1 MNYKEI
7 IDNGGLLYTSQ
18 SSDTRLTTWLLN
30 SIQLDVSFFREVP
43 LSPIDKLICSLL
55 DNANGQ
61 ISKEELGLTLG
72 FDIATKKYNN
82 QAFYIDEAECEMYNR
97 LLKQVEEWSLISIDN
112 TVDVE
117 NSDDN
122 PSDEN
127 QEEGLDESTSIKSIE
142 IVKLTNLGKYA
153 LDKNTKFTFHKSEV
167 LLYSNML
174 STGDKSVDDLFSYP
188 KELDVYAKVLSTKQ
202 STINPNDFDFS
213 LNSQFQERLFLQLGA
228 DWNGQIFSIE
238 QRNIIHP
245 MHKCYV
251 EYKLYN
257 YENELYIIAFKNG
270 LLSQKL
276 TDILYAECN
285 KKARLQRIKR
295 SLYYRLINNPASSFK
310 YEEVAPFWDI
320 VEEEEYDHLIK
331 DNRLD
336 WSDSSLFE
344 LIIGSDSYVTSKKA
358 LITKLVPRDIL
369 KSYILKYQE
378 KLDWI
383 VLSSR
388 IDIPFV
394 LENSMC
400 PWSFS
405 TILNR
410 NDISIDEAQQIL
422 KLPVLSNEELEW
434 DLIEKYLTKEF
445 VKNNI
450 DNFKFDHYH
459 LTSWLSTDSLD
470 IVFSHIDKQ
479 WNWDYLSNNLT
490 LEQIEE
496 NINEIESH
504 LNVISLIDRCF
515 NDVTNIEFAINSSKF
530 KKLFEDSI
538 ADGRFNNYSLQ
549 DKSNYV
555 WTDPTIKYFEEI
567 GLLSWESKQYEKG
580 FAQFVFVKW
589 TKDFFAKYH
598 SRITCQQDKTF
609 ISSTISDI
617 NILIEY
623 PEFDWD
629 WSALS
634 QNINIAYSDL
644 FIDKYIQK
652 IDVHS
657 WIRNATN
664 IVIEEYFDR
673 LNLKMVLNNEAS
685 VKTLSEKASQSFISK
700 HRELSWNGAEFT
712 NALLPEALSNKDIF
726 TNYMSRWDW
735 SILSLN
741 APLPFILDNIECP
754 WSSLVLTKAI
764 LLNSSNVTKLLS
776 KYSDRV
782 DWDILSEDIKFND
795 FCLLADS
802 FGDKWNWDIVNQR
815 FVSLY
820 TSSILNN
827 EQLQDK
833 LDWNAISSCADASEL
848 IKALAL
854 NISYINWEYATLNVC
869 PVLTLDLLK
878 DESYIKKWDWQII
891 TQYAALPLLEEAI
904 CYEEIPLLW
913 DILTKRFS
921 ADFILRNLAKY
932 QDKWDWG
939 IIWNTKFTFAYVSEN
954 QEMLSKAL
962 NSLNIGNSNLQWTS
976 MTNLYINEDILSLC
990 EVLNPSNGY
999 NWNYKLIYDKVQ
1011 DLEQYVNQPHFYI
1024 DWSALSKSSAA
1035 DKLFSYDSEIFDIRI
1050 WKVWAKKILSNP
1062 MYNWDYK
1069 ALTQLNSIQK
1079 EHNIF
1084 FKQDIE
1090 KWDWDYISEF
1100 GLCLLPKNNGDA
1112 NLRKYKNNINFALL
1126 SKRTDISLNEYTIG
1140 GFIDEQWDWSALSA
1154 NESVELSIDFVY
1166 SHKDKNWDWKA
1177 LSCNPSI
1184 KWSSKNTQI
1193 FKDESIIDAINWEM
1207 FLARKDLRIDSKFL
1221 KITHDKIKN
1230 YWAILTS
1237 NKRFIPSIEAI
1248 SIAGEDGVNLTTLNW
1263 DVISESKSLIQYK
1276 KEDDKSVPK
1285 YDFIKKYACYIN
1297 WEIATQNS
1305 TFDILNDSLL
1315 DSFKDYVDW
1324 SFISREMEEEKL
1336 TVSYLKRYKK
1346 YLNWFIINERFD
1358 YNLLNEVALKDLENY
1373 LDWSRV
1379 SLLNFEFTNELLSAY
1394 VDKWDWSNLMHNNS
1408 FQLAF
1413 GSQDLSLYQ
1422 HKVNVAKFIEKF
1434 DERPGKIYHFTHL
1447 FNVLEVLKSR
1457 KILSRNRALELSK
1470 LKFDSAGGVVGRTA
1484 KAHSFARFYYRPST
1498 PTQFYNECL
1507 GWDCDMTI
1515 HQGNKEKSY
1524 YSKALTLGL
1533 PKCPIPVFLEFD
1545 LKEVLS
1551 KMSSLCYYSD
1561 GNMQTNWANVYKVE
1575 DAPDNLRMKYIY
1587 NSMGDAYGI
1596 TLSENE
1602 GVYDP
1607 MFFSQVIDS
1616 IKEQSQQEF
1625 LVKDEFDFNNI
1636 NSLKIH
1642 CYDENSAKLLK
1653 KYLGKDP
1660 IAEKIVVGGCFIY
1673 QNRDLDF
1680 SIDEDNNT
1688 ITISSSYNGQGDAY
1702 FLVKGNVKVINTK
1715 DIKREIKEGIVMYP
1729 TVEVEK
1735 TDEAFEIYFIDKRA
1749 RTTDW
1754 LVYTNNFEAQSIT
1767 QVKQYHINDNIL
1779 DSFKNIK
1786 DRINIELNSGLF
1798 YTNMLN
1804 SYHGIAHTSR
1814 VLFATHLITSMS
1826 DELSDSL
1833 RDVAYYAAIIHDLGK
1848 TSDREG
1854 SIHGLKSMNR
1864 YSNFIDTLDM
1874 DISLKLR
1881 LKDAIRYHSVEDSLC
1896 PKHVQDDILWKILKD
1911 ADALD
1916 RSRFG
1921 GRGCDIKYLRLP
1933 IFKTEKGQEIL
1944 GLTSIMPKLTS
1955 NCKWDEP
1962 YSDIINTLKSYVL

>member
-7 IDNGGLLYTSQ
+7 IDNGRLLYTSQ

-82 QAFYIDEAECEMYNR
+82 QAFYTDEAECEMYNR
-97 LLKQVEEWSLISIDN
+97 LLKQVEDWSLISIDSI
-112 TVDVE
+112 VDVE

-127 QEEGLDESTSIKSIE
+127 QEDDLGASTSMKSIE

-153 LDKNTKFTFHKSEV
+153 LDKNMKFTFHKSEV

-188 KELDVYAKVLSTKQ
+188 KELNVCAKVLNTKQ
-202 STINPNDFDFS
+202 CTINPNDFDFK
-213 LNSQFQERLFLQLGA
+213 LNSQFQERLFLQLGT
-228 DWNGQIFSIE
+228 DWDGQIFSIKKSD
-238 QRNIIHP
+238 IIHP

-257 YENELYIIAFKNG
+257 YDNEFYIIAFKNG
-270 LLSQKL
+270 SLSQKL

-310 YEEVAPFWDI
+310 YEEVTPFWDI
-320 VEEEEYDHLIK
+320 IEEEEYDHLIK

-336 WSDSSLFE
+336 WSDCSLFE
-344 LIIGSDSYVTSKKA
+344 LITNSDYFVASKKT
-358 LITKLVPRDIL
+358 LITQLIPLEIL
-369 KSYILKYQE
+369 KSYILNYQE

-400 PWSFS
+400 PWCFS

-434 DLIEKYLTKEF
+434 DLIERYLTKEF
-445 VKNNI
+445 VKDNI
-450 DNFKFDHYH
+450 DTFKFDHYH
-459 LTSWLSTDSLD
+459 LTSWLPTDSLD

-479 WNWDYLSNNLT
+479 WNWDYLSNILT
-490 LEQIEE
+490 LVQIEE
-496 NINEIESH
+496 NIKELESH
-504 LNVISLIDRCF
+504 LNVISFIDRCF
-515 NDVTNIEFAINSSKF
+515 NNVTNIEFAINSSKF

-549 DKSNYV
+549 DKWNYV
-555 WTDPTIKYFEEI
+555 WTDSTIKYLEEI

-580 FAQFVFVKW
+580 FAQFDFVKW

-609 ISSTISDI
+609 ISNTISDI

-634 QNINIAYSDL
+634 QNINIAYSAL

-673 LNLKMVLNNEAS
+673 LNLKMVFNNENS
-685 VKTLSEKASQSFISK
+685 VKTLSEKASQSFILK
-700 HRELSWNGAEFT
+700 HRDLSWNSEEFT
-712 NALLPEALSNKDIF
+712 NALLPEAFSNKDIF
-726 TNYMSRWDW
+726 TYYMSRWDW
-735 SILSLN
+735 GILSLN
-741 APLPFILDNIECP
+741 APLPFVLDNIECP
-754 WSSLVLTKAI
+754 WTSHVLTNAI
-764 LLNSSNVTKLLS
+764 LLNGSDITKLLS

-782 DWDILSEDIKFND
+782 DWDILSENIKFND
-795 FCLLADS
+795 FCLIADL
-802 FGDKWNWDIVNQR
+802 FGDKWNWNTVNQR
-815 FVSLY
+815 FASKY

-827 EQLQDK
+827 ELLQDK
-833 LDWNAISSCADASEL
+833 LDWNAISSLADASEL
-848 IKALAL
+848 VKALAL
-854 NISYINWEYATLNVC
+854 NISYINWEHATLNVC

-878 DESYIKKWDWQII
+878 DESYIKKWDWQIV
-891 TQYAALPLLEEAI
+891 TQNAALSLLEEAI

-913 DILTKRFS
+913 DILTKRLS
-921 ADFILRNLAKY
+921 ADFILRNLVKY
-932 QDKWDWG
+932 QDQWDWST
-939 IIWNTKFTFAYVSEN
+939 IWKSKFTFTYVSEN

-962 NSLNIGNSNLQWTS
+962 NSLNIENSYLQWTS
-976 MTNLYINEDILSLC
+976 MTNLYINEDILSVC

-1011 DLEQYVNQPHFYI
+1011 DIEQYVNQPHSYI

-1035 DKLFSYDSEIFDIRI
+1035 DKLFSYDSAIFDVRI

-1069 ALTQLNSIQK
+1069 TLTQLNSIQK

-1090 KWDWDYISEF
+1090 KWDWNYISEF
-1100 GLCLLPKNNGDA
+1100 GLCLLPENNGDA

-1126 SKRTDISLNEYTIG
+1126 SKRTDISLSEDTIG

-1154 NESVELSIDFVY
+1154 NESAKLSIDFVF
-1166 SHKDKNWDWKA
+1166 SHKDKGWDWKA
-1177 LSCNPSI
+1177 LSCNSSI
-1184 KWSSKNTQI
+1184 KWSAKNIQI
-1193 FKDESIIDAINWEM
+1193 FKDENIIDAIDWEM
-1207 FLARKDLRIDSKFL
+1207 FLARKDLRIDYKL
-1221 KITHDKIKN
+1221 LRIIHDRIKK

-1237 NKRFIPSIEAI
+1237 NKHFIPSVEAM
-1248 SIAGEDGVNLTTLNW
+1248 SIAIEDGVNLTTLNW
-1263 DVISESKSLIQYK
+1263 NIISESKYLIQFK
-1276 KEDDKSVPK
+1276 KEGNKSVPK
-1285 YDFIKKYACYIN
+1285 YDFIKKYASYIN

-1324 SFISREMEEEKL
+1324 SFISKNMEKEKL
-1336 TVSYLKRYKK
+1336 TVSYLERYKK

-1358 YNLLNEVALKDLENY
+1358 YNLLNEAALKELEDY

-1379 SLLNFEFTNELLSAY
+1379 SSLNLDFTNELLSTY
-1394 VDKWDWSNLMHNNS
+1394 VDRWDWSNLMHNNR
-1408 FQLAF
+1408 FTF
-1413 GSQDLSLYQ
+1413 ENRDLSLYQ
-1422 HKVNVAKFIEKF
+1422 HKINVAKFIEKF

-1447 FNVLEVLKSR
+1447 FNVLEVLKGR

-1470 LKFDSAGGVVGRTA
+1470 LKFDSAGEVVGRTA
-1484 KAHSFARFYYRPST
+1484 KAHSFARFYYRPLT

-1515 HQGNKEKSY
+1515 HQGKKEKSY
-1524 YSKALTLGL
+1524 YSKALSLGL

-1545 LKEVLS
+1545 LKEVLT

-1561 GNMQTNWANVYKVE
+1561 GNMQTNWAHVYKVE
-1575 DAPDNLRMKYIY
+1575 DTPDNLRMEYLY
-1587 NSMGDAYGI
+1587 NNMGDAFNI
-1596 TLSENE
+1596 TLYDRGEYDQ
-1602 GVYDP
+1602 VY
-1607 MFFSQVIDS
+1607 FSQVSNS

-1625 LVKDEFDFNNI
+1625 LVKDEFDFNKI

-1642 CYDENSAKLLK
+1642 CYDENSANLLK

-1660 IAEKIVVGGCFIY
+1660 IAERIVVGGCFIY
-1673 QNRDLDF
+1673 QNRELDF
-1680 SIDEDNNT
+1680 SMDEDNNT

-1715 DIKREIKEGIVMYP
+1715 DIKKEIEGGIVMYP

-1735 TDEAFEIYFIDKRA
+1735 TDEAFEVYFIDKRA

-1754 LVYTNNFEAQSIT
+1754 LVYSNNIEAPSNAQA
-1767 QVKQYHINDNIL
+1767 KRYHIDDHIL
-1779 DSFKNIK
+1779 DRFANIK
-1786 DRINIELNSGLF
+1786 YRISIDLNSGLF
-1798 YTNMLN
+1798 YANMLD

-1814 VLFATHLITSMS
+1814 VLFATHLITSIS
-1826 DELSDSL
+1826 DGLSDSL
-1833 RDVAYYAAIIHDLGK
+1833 IEAAYYAAIIHDLGK
-1848 TSDREG
+1848 TNDREG

-1864 YSNFIDTLDM
+1864 YTNFIDNLDM
-1874 DISLKLR
+1874 DSSLKQR

-1896 PKHVQDDILWKILKD
+1896 PKHVQDDMLWKILKD

-1944 GLTSIMPKLTS
+1944 SLTSILPTLTY
-1955 NCKWDEP
+1955 NCKWNDP